1 MLDSEQNVKLGDF
14 GLAVASAAR
23 HANTPAHER
32 PPRAASSLRE
42 SSISMGVGTFLYRAP
57 EVSTLHARGFAEGI
71 KYGAPADIFS
81 LGVVLFELFNPPFS
95 TAMERAT
102 SIQRMREHNGRA
114 EGLPTVFVSSAP
126 KAVLALLKSML
137 SSDPAERPSAAELL
151 GSPFIPHR
159 VDIDDEMLQAPNSAL
174 FSSVLRGVFSRPTPD
189 FRDLS
194 FDLVER
200 ASHSLRGHGAAAR
213 HTSSTVWEHSNMA
226 EHSTHAS
233 DAAFLTRLLARV
245 FERCGSVRYDAH
257 DITPRPA
264 PMSSFSLLSLNRQL
278 SSALVH
284 GDAAHADSLVTL
296 STDLGLPSRN
306 LGSGAAARGH
316 PLQDSLTHLFS
327 SLPPPILSPLAVAV
341 QSPSVAL
348 VSGGSSRLAKAM
360 SLPAAVQ
367 LADPEGTVVLLPFD
381 LCHPFARFLAR
392 HSVSH
397 VKRHCTGHVYRQRE
411 GGGQPRR
418 YAEAAFDVVWP
429 SSVNQPAESLA
440 LSGAAD
446 AEVIGASIEVVSA
459 ALALTPGTS
468 RAGSSF
474 FVRLSNSRILSG
486 LIDALSVPPTSI
498 GVLCDLLTATSVA
511 NLTNAPPLGAT
522 GAVGGSVAASLWPDV
537 RSFLLSKHQLS
548 QTVTDSLRPFLAPAM
563 PWTVPSLCA
572 EVETFVGRQ
581 RRLVEKRLLPVL
593 LGADARVGHAMPG
606 APAGPTDAAERRAAL
621 QQMRGLMLMAQGARE
636 LRSTFMLLTAA
647 EKGNITEA
655 ASLCPGATCVSTTS
669 SAGTAS
675 AVPMGRHGPSAGSA
689 SGHKLPQI
697 DIGRV
702 PAIEQLLSHGQT
714 LVLDLGLIE
723 PRNYHGTVF
732 QIVLKPLAAATQGGT
747 SLRTARSADGRS
759 AGGAVEALLKIGI
772 AFSQGCDADCVAR
785 GGRYDELILRYQPP
799 GVDIE
804 VPAAARALVVAMQ
817 VRFGVEKF
825 SKTLRA
831 LATLHSRS
839 GKSRHGE
846 FLTAPRPLL
855 PRCDVL
861 VCSVYHGHSDDS
873 SGSDLALLDDLLYYR
888 RCLAAIYFSAGI
900 SADYLHPVL
909 RGYESA
915 AAYASLLGARVL
927 CVVRR
932 DAAVALRVRLRD
944 MSSGKDDIDVTGA
957 DAVSATAR
965 ILHGA
970 ALALHSQA
978 TAAMQFAAPDVPI
991 SGQLG
996 GVFPITLRGG
1006 AGGANATGEKS
1017 GANPGTPSLLVQG
1030 AAGGDM
1036 SGGSTSSGMHVDVHL
1051 VGLGDDAKHKRA
1063 AAAERRALTR
1073 LRESGILAGIAAAAG
1088 VGQVAGGSVVRSTGS
1103 GPRPSVHLLVLDA
1116 PFRAVRDVVTAFA
1129 TSDSIDDASA
1139 LLFGRLD
1146 KDFFRHKAL
1155 LRDALELLFRL
1166 SSSALRAGGSTGT
1179 PGGSSALGDVRL
1191 VVFSTVDDRFDTAS

>member
-1 MLDSEQNVKLGDF
+1 
-14 GLAVASAAR
+14 
-23 HANTPAHER
+23 
-32 PPRAASSLRE
+32 
-42 SSISMGVGTFLYRAP
+42 MGVGTFLYRAP
-57 EVSTLHARGFAEGI
+57 EVSALHARGFADGI

-81 LGVVLFELFNPPFS
+81 LGVVLFELFHPPFS

-114 EGLPTVFVSSAP
+114 EGLPTLFASSAP

-159 VDIDDEMLQAPNSAL
+159 VDIDDEMLQVPNSAL
-174 FSSVLRGVFSRPTPD
+174 FSSVLRGVFTRPTPD

-194 FDLVER
+194 FDIAEH
-200 ASHSLRGHGAAAR
+200 ASHSLRGQGSAAQ
-213 HTSSTVWEHSNMA
+213 HTSSNGWELSKMA
-226 EHSTHAS
+226 EHSIHAS

-245 FERCGSVRYDAH
+245 FERCGSVRFDAH

-264 PMSSFSLLSLNRQL
+264 PLSSFSVLSLNRQL

-284 GDAAHADSLVTL
+284 GDAAHADTLVTL
-296 STDLGLPSRN
+296 SADLGLPSRS

-316 PLQDSLTHLFS
+316 PLQDSLTHLFI
-327 SLPPPILSPLAVAV
+327 SLPPPTLSPLAVTM
-341 QSPSVAL
+341 QPPSVAL
-348 VSGGSSRLAKAM
+348 IGGGSSRLAKAM
-360 SLPAAVQ
+360 SVLPHAAVQ

-397 VKRHCTGHVYRQRE
+397 LKRHCVGHVYRQRE

-418 YAEAAFDVVWP
+418 YAEATFDVVWP
-429 SSVNQPAESLA
+429 SNVNQPIESLA

-474 FVRLSNSRILSG
+474 FVRMSNSRILSG
-486 LIDALSVPPTSI
+486 LIDALLVPPTSI
-498 GVLCDLLTATSVA
+498 GVLCDLLTATSVS
-511 NLTNAPPLGAT
+511 NLTSAPTQGAA
-522 GAVGGSVAASLWPDV
+522 GVVGGSVAATLWSDV
-537 RSFLLSKHQLS
+537 RTFLLSKHQLS
-548 QTVTDSLRPFLAPAM
+548 QTVTDALRPFLAPPM
-563 PWTVPSLCA
+563 PWTVPSFCA
-572 EVETFVGRQ
+572 EVEAFVGRQ

-593 LGADARVGHAMPG
+593 LGGDARDGHAMPG
-606 APAGPTDAAERRAAL
+606 APAGPADAAERRAAL

-636 LRSTFMLLTAA
+636 LRSTFMLLAAA
-647 EKGNITEA
+647 EKGNLTEA
-655 ASLCPGATCVSTTS
+655 AVPS
-669 SAGTAS
+669 S
-675 AVPMGRHGPSAGSA
+675 RLGPYPGSA
-689 SGHKLPQI
+689 SGHRPQI

-702 PAIEQLLSHGQT
+702 PAIEQLLSHGHT
-714 LVLDLGLIE
+714 LVLDLGLSE

-732 QIVLKPLAAATQGGT
+732 QIVLRPLAAATQGGAG
-747 SLRTARSADGRS
+747 LRTARSADGRS
-759 AGGAVEALLKIGI
+759 AGSAVEALLKIGI

-785 GGRYDELILRYQPP
+785 GGRYDELVLRYQPP
-799 GVDIE
+799 GTDTD
-804 VPAAARALVVAMQ
+804 VPAASRGLVVAAQ

-839 GKSRHGE
+839 GKSRHGGS
-846 FLTAPRPLL
+846 LAAPRPLL

-861 VCSVYHGHSDDS
+861 VCSVYHGHSDDGA
-873 SGSDLALLDDLLYYR
+873 GSDLALLDDLLCHR
-888 RCLAAIYFSAGI
+888 RCLAAVFSSAGV
-900 SADYLHPVL
+900 STDYLHPVL

-932 DAAVALRVRLRD
+932 DAAALRVRLRD
-944 MSSGKDDIDVTGA
+944 MSGGRDDIDVTCA

-996 GVFPITLRGG
+996 GVFPSASRGG
-1006 AGGANATGEKS
+1006 AANAAGEKS
-1017 GANPGTPSLLVQG
+1017 GASPGTPSLLVQG
-1030 AAGGDM
+1030 AAVGDIA
-1036 SGGSTSSGMHVDVHL
+1036 GGSSSSGVHVEVHL

-1073 LRESGILAGIAAAAG
+1073 LRESGILAGIAAAAAVA
-1088 VGQVAGGSVVRSTGS
+1088 VGPVGRSTGS
-1103 GPRPSVHLLVLDA
+1103 SGPRPTAHLLVLDA

-1146 KDFFRHKAL
+1146 KDFMRHKAL
-1155 LRDALELLFRL
+1155 LRDALEILFRL
-1166 SSSALRAGGSTGT
+1166 SSSAARAGGSSGTT

-1191 VVFSTVDDRFDTAS
+1191 VLFSTVDDRFDTAS